1 MRLPSPRFLTRQA
14 PWLLLLLA
22 GVFLLP
28 LESLARGGGGEN
40 YNSGRDRG
48 GDGDGGL
55 PSVVIDMLLW
65 LVIRHPT
72 VGIPLVCV
80 GAIGWYFYR
89 RNLHPTGATQ
99 RAFEQRE
106 AEQRTR
112 VSSQAV
118 QQWVATLRQSDPQ
131 FQPQPLLDKVRW
143 LFLALQKAW
152 FERDLSAVR
161 PFLSDATFQRFN
173 VQLQLMAAQGVRDA
187 ISDYQVLDTQFLGL
201 DQSQGFDSLH
211 IRIRAR
217 MRDTDVP
224 ASTSDTE
231 ALEAARRAPLES
243 FTEVWTFVR
252 RPGTQTRVGQ
262 DLYQGKCPNCGA
274 PFNGGA
280 ANQCE
285 HCSAIVNS
293 GNYDWTLS
301 EITQG
306 IEHVHHPA
314 AEVKGLRELRA
325 KDPSFNLETL
335 EDRASLVFWKWI
347 DAQSRDTTANLHKVA
362 QAEALAGL
370 DTELSSLRQ
379 QGRRKVFLECAVGGV
394 ITRGL
399 EVHAE
404 GVDRAH
410 VEIRWSARM
419 GVGPAQ
425 ERPPALPTVPQR
437 WVFTLLRKHGAQT
450 LAEHG
455 MSTHRCPNCHAPLT
469 DSASATCDYCGT
481 MLGSG
486 EQDWVLQSALP
497 YEAWNARSV
506 RRAPVAAPAI
516 PPSLSDDII
525 ADPQERQ
532 RLLYMMASLA
542 AADGE
547 VDPKERKLLELCAT
561 RWSVPKD
568 KVKLALNA
576 GPQLFNQLLPRGSPE
591 AEVFLRNVVEM
602 ALVDGRIDRKERRML
617 EFAAAHLDL
626 TDRLQ
631 AMLERR

>member
-1 MRLPSPRFLTRQA
+1 MRLPSPRSLTRHA
-14 PWLLLLLA
+14 PWLLLLA
-22 GVFLLP
+22 GFFLLP

-40 YNSGRDRG
+40 YNSGKDRG
-48 GDGDGGL
+48 SGDGG
-55 PSVVIDMLLW
+55 SVPIEILYWAVR
-65 LVIRHPT
+65 LVIQYPK
-72 VGIPLVCV
+72 VGIPVVCLGV
-80 GAIGWYFYR
+80 VGWYFYR

-112 VSSQAV
+112 VSSQDV
-118 QQWVATLRQSDPQ
+118 EQWVATLRQRDPQ

-152 FERDLSAVR
+152 FQRDLSPVR

-173 VQLQLMAAQGVRDA
+173 VQLQLLSAQGVRDA
-187 ISDYQVLDTQFLGL
+187 ITDYQVLDTQLLGL
-201 DQSQGFDSLH
+201 EQSEGFDILH

-217 MRDTDVP
+217 MRDADVP
-224 ASTSDTE
+224 ASSSDTE
-231 ALEAARRAPLES
+231 ALEAARRAPVEA

-252 RPGTQTRVGQ
+252 KPGAQTRIGQ
-262 DLYQGKCPNCGA
+262 DLFQGKCPNCGA

-285 HCSAIVNS
+285 HCGAIVNS

-314 AEVKGLRELRA
+314 ASVDGLRELRA
-325 KDPSFNLETL
+325 KDPSFNLEIL
-335 EDRASLVFWKWI
+335 EDRTSLVFWKWI
-347 DAQSRDTTANLHKVA
+347 DAQSRATTAQLHKVA
-362 QAEALAGL
+362 QAEAIAGL
-370 DTELSSLRQ
+370 DSELTSLNQ

-394 ITRGL
+394 LTRAL
-399 EVHAE
+399 EVHPD
-404 GVDRAH
+404 GFDRAH

-419 GVGPAQ
+419 GTGPVH
-425 ERPPALPTVPQR
+425 ERPPALPSVPQR
-437 WVFTLLRKHGAQT
+437 WVFTLLRKHGART

-455 MSTHRCPNCHAPLT
+455 MSTNRCPTCHAPLT
-469 DSASATCDYCGT
+469 DSAAATCDYCGT
-481 MLGSG
+481 VLGSG

-497 YEAWNARSV
+497 IEAWNARSV
-506 RRAPVAAPAI
+506 RPAVGR
-516 PPSLSDDII
+516 SDDVI

-532 RLLYMMASLA
+532 RLLYMMAALA
-542 AADGE
+542 ASDGE

-568 KVKLALNA
+568 KVRMALNA
-576 GPQLFNQLLPRGSPE
+576 GPQLFDRLAPRGSPE
-591 AEVFLRNVVEM
+591 AEVFLRHIVEM

-617 EFAAAHLDL
+617 EFAAAHLQL
-626 TDRLQ
+626 SDRLP
-631 AMLERR
+631 AMMERR